1 MAESWAIPQGV
12 RVAPDGSWTV
22 GEFHI
27 VHAPSLRFLKE
38 RLVFEDSGAFLVQG
52 DRRMPVVV
60 EGPPFEVVELRLIP
74 QTGEAL
80 AVLDDGSVES
90 LGPDSLTTDATTGR
104 AECTA
109 RGGRARAAFSRA
121 AHQAL
126 LQHVEEFDG
135 RYYLRVGPRLLS
147 IQVEA

>member
-1 MAESWAIPQGV
+1 MAESWPIPQGV
-12 RVAPDGSWTV
+12 RVAPDGSWSV
-22 GEFHI
+22 GEFKI

-38 RLVFEDSGAFLVQG
+38 RLVFDETGAFVVQG
-52 DRRMPVVV
+52 DRRMPVAI
-60 EGPPFEVVELRLIP
+60 EGPAFEVTELRLLP
-74 QTGEAL
+74 DAGEAL
-80 AVLDDGSVES
+80 VVLDDGSVEP

-126 LQHVEEFDG
+126 LQHVEEVGG
-135 RYYLRVGPRLLS
+135 RYYLRVGETRLP
-147 IQVEA
+147 IRAAA

>member
-1 MAESWAIPQGV
+1 MADSWAIPHGV
-12 RVAPDGSWTV
+12 RVAPDGRWSV
-22 GEFHI
+22 GEFRI

-38 RLVFEDSGAFLVQG
+38 RLVFDDSGAFLVQG

-60 EGPPFEVVELRLIP
+60 EGPAFEVVELRLMP
-74 QTGEAL
+74 DSGEAF
-80 AVLDDGSVES
+80 AVLDDGSVET
-90 LGPDSLTTDATTGR
+90 LGPDSLTTDAATGR

-126 LQHVEEFDG
+126 LQHVEEVGG
-135 RYYLRVGPRLLS
+135 RYFLRVGERRLP
-147 IQVEA
+147 IRAAA

>member
-1 MAESWAIPQGV
+1 MAESWPVPQGV

-22 GEFHI
+22 GEFRI

-38 RLVFEDSGAFLVQG
+38 RLVFDDSGAYLVQG
-52 DRRMPVVV
+52 GVRMPVAV
-60 EGPPFEVVELRLIP
+60 EGPPFEVVELRLLP
-74 QTGEAL
+74 DAGEAL
-80 AVLDDGSVES
+80 VVLDDGSTES
-90 LGPDSLTTDATTGR
+90 LGPDSLTTDAATGR

-126 LQHVEEFDG
+126 LQHVEEVGG
-135 RYYLRVGPRLLS
+135 RYFLRVGERRLP
-147 IQVEA
+147 IRAAA